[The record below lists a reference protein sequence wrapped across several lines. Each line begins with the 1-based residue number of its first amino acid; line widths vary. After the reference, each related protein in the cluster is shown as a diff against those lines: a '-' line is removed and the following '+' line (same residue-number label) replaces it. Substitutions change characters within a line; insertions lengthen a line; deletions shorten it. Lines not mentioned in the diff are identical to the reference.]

1 MPEES
6 ALVQSKEI
14 APREANKTND
24 STFDRIYKYMH
35 SKSRLELTTEENQ
48 IMTRWEK
55 AWILLCRHRTRN
67 AVAALLMK
75 LFDVSQSTAY
85 DDVRNA
91 MNLFSDPRED
101 MKAAKRAIAEDN
113 YLKGA
118 DKAWKQGDLEMH
130 KKYLDS
136 YSKIN
141 GLENDK
147 EDLLP
152 DMMKKLRATQIII
165 QVKKE
170 DLEAEAERLRAEI
183 TEDTDYAEAE

>member
-35 SKSRLELTTEENQ
+35 SKSRIELTTDENK

-55 AWILLCRHRTRN
+55 AWLLLCRHRTRN
-67 AVAALLMK
+67 AVASLLMK
-75 LFDVSQSTAY
+75 LYDVGQSTAY

-91 MNLFSDPRED
+91 MNLFSDPRDD

-130 KKYLDS
+130 KKYLDG
-136 YSKIN
+136 YAKIN
-141 GLENDK
+141 ALENGK

-170 DLEAEAERLRAEI
+170 DLEAEAERLRADIAEDVDY
-183 TEDTDYAEAE
+183 TEAD